1 MTNLI
6 KMDLHRLVRSVS
18 FWVMLVTVIGLAFFS
33 TGMTKYDLDTSTE
46 PSLSLEADADVQISL
61 GISVPTNYEWIDGEI
76 PCSELVNINF
86 ASRLMLILCVIFIPL
101 FVNGESKHGFIKN
114 IAGQLSSR
122 GLLILSKLIAAAVQ
136 VFIILAVYVVFTAV
150 AGRIW
155 WGERF
160 VPGPMTDLLEI
171 FGLHYLLHFA
181 FGAVVL
187 MLTILFRSSALSM
200 TFGILCSSG
209 FSALAYNVI
218 NIALHSAGVSKKFDF
233 GRYMIE
239 SNIGCVTSGLEQN
252 DLLRI
257 IIVGAAF
264 TAVSVVISMT
274 VIQKRDIR

>member
-6 KMDLHRLVRSVS
+6 KMDLYRLVRSIS
-18 FWVMLVTVIGLAFFS
+18 FWVMLITVIGLAFFS
-33 TGMTKYDLDTSTE
+33 TGMTKYDLDTATDH
-46 PSLSLEADADVQISL
+46 SLSVETDADVQISL
-61 GISVPTNYEWIDGEI
+61 GIFVPTNYEWIDGEI
-76 PCSELVNINF
+76 LCGELVNANL
-86 ASRLMLILCVIFIPL
+86 ASRLLLIICVIFIPL

-114 IAGQLSSR
+114 IAGQLLSR
-122 GLLILSKLIAAAVQ
+122 GMLIISKLITAAVQ
-136 VFIILAVYVVFTAV
+136 VFVILAVYAIFTAV

-160 VPGPMTDLLEI
+160 VAGPMTDLLEI

-187 MLTILFRSSALSM
+187 MLTILFKSSALSM

-209 FSALAYNVI
+209 FSALAYNLI
-218 NIALHSAGVSKKFDF
+218 NIAVHSAGVSEKFDL

-239 SNIGCVTSGLEQN
+239 SNIGYVTSGLEQN

-264 TAVSVVISMT
+264 TAFSAVISMT
-274 VIQKRDIR
+274 AMQKRDIR